1 MSDCHLCSQPDQ
13 REREQVA
20 TYPRCVLGCFKEK
33 ITMFTSGSGDG
44 PKYQLCSHWAR
55 MSVSVIISTSTFSFS
70 LEKYEALNYWISVFL
85 WYVLGALEWY
95 WDLDFCHS
103 IMFRGRFCGMF
114 WGPYSASGIC
124 VFSSFSLLDHHES
137 VPDFDGFAITTDTL
151 YSSAWHLSNSPRNW
165 HQCYFTLCTECFP
178 LFNDSGIYGTVRT
191 SKTKM
196 KNVLI
201 FWVDEIWPWDH
212 ICLLLFLWFCI

>member
-1 MSDCHLCSQPDQ
+1 
-13 REREQVA
+13 
-20 TYPRCVLGCFKEK
+20 
-33 ITMFTSGSGDG
+33 
-44 PKYQLCSHWAR
+44 

-151 YSSAWHLSNSPRNW
+151 YSSAWHLSNSPRN
-165 HQCYFTLCTECFP
+165 
-178 LFNDSGIYGTVRT
+178 
-191 SKTKM
+191 
-196 KNVLI
+196 
-201 FWVDEIWPWDH
+201 
-212 ICLLLFLWFCI
+212 